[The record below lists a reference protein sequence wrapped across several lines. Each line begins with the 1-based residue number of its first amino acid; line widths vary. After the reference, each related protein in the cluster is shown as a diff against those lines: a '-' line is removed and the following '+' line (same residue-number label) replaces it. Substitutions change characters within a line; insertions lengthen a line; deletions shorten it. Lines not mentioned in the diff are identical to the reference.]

1 MEVTSSAASRAS
13 VRPTRVAIDFLLLAG
28 AAIVAGLLAAAAA
41 AAVVILLSASS
52 YAAEIVGDEV
62 PLAAARSGS
71 LMLKTAPGLYRALP
85 TLKTEV
91 RIRATGIVARA
102 HVTQAFQNPT
112 DGWIEA
118 VYVFPLPE
126 NAAVDHLRMRAGE
139 RVIEG
144 RIKER
149 EAARKTYEQAK
160 REGRRTTLLEQ
171 ERPNIFTNN
180 VANIGPGET
189 VVVELEYQQTLRY
202 EQGAF
207 RLRFPLVVGP
217 RYIPGTP
224 VARSSGTGRIADTDR
239 VPDASRI
246 TPPLLPPGGEGMNS
260 ATIRVD
266 IDAGFPLA
274 RIDSPHHAIA
284 VERSDGKHIVTLKDG
299 VTAANRDFELVWTPQ
314 RGKAPGAAV
323 FTEVHDG
330 ATYALVMLMPPH
342 EAAAPGGRI
351 AREAIFVIDT
361 SGSMSGSSI
370 EQAREALLL
379 ALDRLTPGDRFNVIQ
394 FNSHTDVLFRTA
406 RAADAQALAE
416 ARGYVRGLK
425 AQGGTE
431 MADALRA
438 ALDGSRN
445 SERLRQVIFLTDGA
459 VGNEDEL
466 LRIIEGKRGDSR
478 LFTVGIGSAP
488 NAHFMTKAAQF
499 GQGTFTYIGNVAEV
513 QQKMS
518 ELFAK
523 LENPVLSRIDVTWPG
538 SAKAEMWPPRIPD
551 LYAGEPVLLS
561 ARVSDLHG
569 ELTITGSRGAS
580 DWRTSLP
587 LKATAQESGMG
598 VLWARHKIA
607 ALMDEMRTGGD
618 ADKLRA
624 QVVSVALEH
633 HLVSK
638 YTSLVAVDVTPA
650 RPAGAALDAATVAT
664 ELPEG
669 WNYATSVGELP
680 QTATPKALHLLLAAI
695 TLLLAGAC
703 WARDRR
709 RALMSHARG

>member
-13 VRPTRVAIDFLLLAG
+13 VRPTRVAIDFLLLA
-28 AAIVAGLLAAAAA
+28 AAAVVAGLLAAAAA
-41 AAVVILLSASS
+41 GAVVILLSAPS
-52 YAAEIVGDEV
+52 YAAEVAPDEV
-62 PLAAARSGS
+62 PLEAARSGS
-71 LMLKTAPGLYRALP
+71 LMLKTASGLYRALP
-85 TLKTEV
+85 TLKTDV

-102 HVTQAFQNPT
+102 QVSQAFQNPT

-126 NAAVDHLRMRAGE
+126 NAAVDHLRVRAGE

-144 RIKER
+144 RIRER

-171 ERPNIFTNN
+171 ERPNMFTNN

-202 EQGAF
+202 DQGAF
-207 RLRFPLVVGP
+207 RLRFPMVVGP

-224 VARSSGTGRIADTDR
+224 VERSSATGRVADTDK
-239 VPDASRI
+239 VPDASRM
-246 TPPLLPPGGEGMNS
+246 TPPVLPRGRGPVNS
-260 ATIRVD
+260 ATIRVE

-274 RIDSPHHAIA
+274 RLDSVHHPVVI
-284 VERSDGKHIVTLKDG
+284 ERIDGKQVVTLKEG
-299 VTAANRDFELVWTPQ
+299 AVVANRDFELVWAPQ
-314 RGKAPGAAV
+314 RGQAPAASV

-330 ATYALVMLMPPH
+330 ETYALVMLMPPH
-342 EAAAPGGRI
+342 ETAAAGSRI

-379 ALDRLTPGDRFNVIQ
+379 ALDRLTPADRFNVIQ
-394 FNSHTDVLFRTA
+394 FNSRTDVLFRTA

-438 ALDGSRN
+438 ALDGSRS

-466 LRIIEGKRGDSR
+466 FRIIDRKRGDSR

-499 GQGTFTYIGNVAEV
+499 GQGTFTYVGNVAEV
-513 QQKMS
+513 KQKMS

-523 LENPVLSRIDVTWPG
+523 LENPVLSRIEVHWPQN
-538 SAKAEMWPPRIPD
+538 AKVEMWPPRIPD
-551 LYAGEPVLLS
+551 LYSGEPVLLS
-561 ARVSDLHG
+561 ARLADLHG
-569 ELTITGSRGAS
+569 ELTVTGTRAS
-580 DWRTSLP
+580 GDWRTSLP

-607 ALMDEMRTGGD
+607 ALMDDMRTGGNSD
-618 ADKLRA
+618 TLRA

-650 RPAGAALDAATVAT
+650 RPAAAALDTAAVPTQ
-664 ELPEG
+664 LPEG
-669 WNYATSVGELP
+669 WDYAMSVGELP
-680 QTATPKALHLLLAAI
+680 QTATPQALHLLLAAI
-695 TLLLAGAC
+695 GLMLAGAC
-703 WARDRR
+703 WASGRR
-709 RALMSHARG
+709 FAVTSRARC